1 MRESELLNH
10 SGLLISACLGVI
22 CSSIVLPFYSIGVF
36 VIPITTEFGWTRA
49 EFQLAI
55 LFSTG
60 TGIVTAPV
68 VGMLIEK
75 FGARIVALCG
85 LVGLSV
91 AFLFA
96 ATTSNL
102 WHLYAAYTLMA
113 LLGAGT
119 IPVTWTTA
127 VTAQFES
134 QRGFALGLVLSGTGL
149 CAVLI
154 PPVVAFITET
164 WGWRMAYV
172 FLACLPV
179 FVSGLSLI
187 HI

>member
-60 TGIVTAPV
+60 TGIMTAPV

-102 WHLYAAYTLMA
+102 WQLYAASR
-113 LLGAGT
+113 LG
-119 IPVTWTTA
+119 
-127 VTAQFES
+127 Q
-134 QRGFALGLVLSGTGL
+134 
-149 CAVLI
+149 
-154 PPVVAFITET
+154 
-164 WGWRMAYV
+164 
-172 FLACLPV
+172 LA
-179 FVSGLSLI
+179 
-187 HI
+187 